1 MKKYTSGKFSSFLL
15 IILLALSVKSVNA
28 NPSKIEGGDIGTILG
43 NKKLLEKINWSDPSS
58 SELFK
63 SRDWKNYDGESNP
76 NTKILK
82 KSNFVFENIEYE
94 VNFINVGIN
103 SASPWYQITAFQKQ
117 PEHSNCQS
125 AIHWLGKTLGPP
137 DKTQDISYNLTS
149 DRATGSFTRAT
160 DITQQWNV
168 QKNTRVTLSCA
179 GLTAKHRSNGEHMQ
193 VVNIVFSS
201 QNNQDRI
208 KDLIHLVCR
217 IGLKESDNNPKKSE
231 DVSREFVISENAKK
245 VMNAEY
251 EPVANNVEIGSKEIK
266 FDLWANK
273 NRIIRS
279 EINRATGA
287 FSGKLLLDNSD
298 TLGRPVTLAGSC
310 DKKQFKNKF

>member
-1 MKKYTSGKFSSFLL
+1 MKKNTSGKFSSFLL
-15 IILLALSVKSVNA
+15 IILVAVSVKSVNA
-28 NPSKIEGGDIGTILG
+28 NPSKLESGDIGTILG
-43 NKKLLEKINWSDPSS
+43 NKKLLEKINWGEPTS
-58 SELFK
+58 SEIFK
-63 SRDWKNYDGESNP
+63 NRDWKNFDGESNP

-94 VNFINVGIN
+94 VRLINVGLN
-103 SASPWYQITAFQKQ
+103 STSSWYQITVFQRQ

-125 AIHWLGKTLGPP
+125 AIHWLSRTLGPS
-137 DKTQDISYNLTS
+137 DKNQDISYNMTS
-149 DRATGSFTRAT
+149 DGASGSFTRAT
-160 DITQQWNV
+160 DITQQWNI

-179 GLTAKHRSNGEHMQ
+179 GLTAKDRSNGEHMQ

-208 KDLIHLVCR
+208 KDLIHLECR
-217 IGLKESDNNPKKSE
+217 IGLKESGNNPKKSE

-266 FDLWANK
+266 FDLWASK

-287 FSGKLLLDNSD
+287 FSGRLLLDNSD
-298 TLGRPVTLAGSC
+298 TLGRPVTLVGSC